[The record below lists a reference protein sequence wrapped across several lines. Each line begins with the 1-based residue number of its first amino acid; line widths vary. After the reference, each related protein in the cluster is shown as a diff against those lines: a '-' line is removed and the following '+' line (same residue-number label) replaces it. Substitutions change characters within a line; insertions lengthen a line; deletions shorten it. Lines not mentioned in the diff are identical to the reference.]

1 MEPWRAAL
9 EWKTVGIGEISSSD
23 SHSRQRSK
31 RTTVSLESTDSVNFN
46 ITSTLVELYQM
57 VKANWTEDYFA
68 SCQQTRDRAA
78 LVSAAAAGSSS
89 CRTPFV
95 PFALRNK
102 TGSDVWFCT
111 QTRLASSQFAAA
123 RNEPHTSSRLV
134 SSSQVQVILHLDSRA
149 AVT

>member
-9 EWKTVGIGEISSSD
+9 EWKTVGIGEISSD
-23 SHSRQRSK
+23 SHSRPQRSK

-78 LVSAAAAGSSS
+78 VVSAAAGSSS

-95 PFALRNK
+95 SFALRNK

-123 RNEPHTSSRLV
+123 RNEPSTSSRLV
-134 SSSQVQVILHLDSRA
+134 SSSQVQLLF
-149 AVT
+149 

>member
-9 EWKTVGIGEISSSD
+9 EWKTVGIGEISSD
-23 SHSRQRSK
+23 SHSRPLGRQRSK

-78 LVSAAAAGSSS
+78 VVSSAAGSSSS

-134 SSSQVQVILHLDSRA
+134 NSSQLQVIF
-149 AVT
+149 